1 MSKIIVL
8 GAGRVGR
15 VIARDLAGDNNI
27 DVTVSDNRSEYLQE
41 LAKRHGF
48 KTICENLADTNSIK
62 RIIADFD
69 LVVGALPG
77 AIGLQTMEAVISA
90 KKPFVDISFMPED
103 PRCLDEAAKQAGVP
117 VLYDIGVAPGISNLL
132 IARGVRELKPAT
144 YVRYV
149 VGGLPVIRRL
159 PWEYEAPFSPRDVIE
174 EYVRPARFKMGG
186 EEIIRPALSD
196 PEVFDIPGVGSLE
209 GFLTDGLRSLIDTID
224 CPNMEEK
231 TLRYPGHAG
240 RIKLLLDAGFLDDR
254 NVEFEGSKINVR
266 EFTFKLLEPTWYQTE
281 DSEEFTAM
289 QILIIGGADGK
300 RRISWNLLD
309 RKDSERGETS
319 MARTTGFPAAIAV
332 RGFLDGTADLKPG
345 VHPPEALGTNDT
357 FVTNMLDELAARG
370 VKYSR
375 EDS

>member
-41 LAKRHGF
+41 LAKRYGF
-48 KTICENLADTNSIK
+48 KTICENLADVNAIK
-62 RIIADFD
+62 RVVADFD

-132 IARGVRELKPAT
+132 IARGVQELKPAK

-149 VGGLPVIRRL
+149 VGGLPIIRRL

-186 EEIIRPALSD
+186 EEIVRPALSD

-254 NVEFEGSKINVR
+254 IVDFEGSKINVR

-300 RRISWNLLD
+300 SQISWNLLD

-370 VKYSR
+370 VKYTR
-375 EDS
+375 DS